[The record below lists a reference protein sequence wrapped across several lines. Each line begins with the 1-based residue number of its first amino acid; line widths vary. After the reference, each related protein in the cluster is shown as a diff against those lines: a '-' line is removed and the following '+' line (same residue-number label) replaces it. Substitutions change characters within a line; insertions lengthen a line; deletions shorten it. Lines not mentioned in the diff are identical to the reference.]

1 MPFHFPL
8 ASVLRLR
15 ESIEKR
21 EEVALNKIQLEV
33 ARVRHRIDELADEM
47 ARAWQEREKALQKT
61 IQANR
66 LQTMQVELDAATETK
81 RILSETMQTLK
92 HQRAAQMKS
101 YHNAHRQR
109 QMLTDLFAQ
118 EKRAYE
124 LEQTRRQQKVLDDI
138 MASRWQRS

>member
-101 YHNAHRQR
+101 YQNAHRQR